1 MRQNVAEEITA
12 ALAAQPISFVK
23 IVIKGTLQMVQ
34 SSDSLPSFGD
44 NVFIDN
50 SLNSENLRERIAQIS
65 SPREKTKLKGDYI
78 KILRKS

>member
-1 MRQNVAEEITA
+1 
-12 ALAAQPISFVK
+12 
-23 IVIKGTLQMVQ
+23 MVQ